1 VTEDALF
8 AFIPLGGIALG
19 ALGVIGWMFN
29 NWLRAR
35 HGYPLEDT
43 SGNAVA
49 KLDDKRFDTLA
60 AENEQLKAAQLRLEE
75 RIAVLERIAT
85 DPGQRIAQQIEA
97 LR

>member
-1 VTEDALF
+1 VSEDALF

-35 HGYPLEDT
+35 HGYPLEDDN
-43 SGNAVA
+43 GNPVA
-49 KLDDKRFDTLA
+49 RLDDRRLEALA
-60 AENEQLKAAQLRLEE
+60 AENEKLKAAQLRLEE

-85 DPGQRIAQQIEA
+85 DPGHRIAQQIDA

>member
-1 VTEDALF
+1 M
-8 AFIPLGGIALG
+8 LG

-29 NWLRAR
+29 NWVRAR
-35 HGYPLEDT
+35 HGYPLEDDN
-43 SGNAVA
+43 GNPVL
-49 KLDDKRFDTLA
+49 KLDDKRFDMLA
-60 AENEQLKAAQLRLEE
+60 AENEKLKAAQLRLEE